1 MLFKQFF
8 IFEWNLKIALKL
20 CTRALDTIAS
30 IKIVITLIWTVSTVE
45 NQQTISKW
53 WELLDNM

>member
-30 IKIVITLIWTVSTVE
+30 IYKNSYNINLNWIYSGKST
-45 NQQTISKW
+45 NNFKMMRTFR
-53 WELLDNM
+53 